1 MPVKHASVIVPET
14 VLSTAQRRYLY
25 FTASITGAAIMIVE
39 ILGAKMLAPFVGT
52 SHFVWIA
59 QIAITLVALASGY
72 YAGGQLVD
80 RSPSL
85 APMYGLIC
93 VAAAYLCLAV
103 LVVEPVANWSLQFH
117 LANGSLLASAFL

>member
-59 QIAITLVALASGY
+59 QIAVTLVALASGY

-80 RSPSL
+80 KPGDLSRIYVCILGAAVYL
-85 APMYGLIC
+85 ALTVP
-93 VAAAYLCLAV
+93 
-103 LVVEPVANWSLQFH
+103 LVRPVAYACLSFR
-117 LANGSLLASAFL
+117 